1 MSEVTY
7 GPGVMQDGTYRK
19 RLIGGVAEDA
29 KLKSIKDPVA
39 NNSIFYLDMA
49 QSRYFTLTISK
60 LTFNGKPIQF
70 KLGTPIV
77 TKGALP
83 NKFDDFFPVKNI
95 SVSFTSYNNMS
106 IPFSIFGNLPILH
119 KKSVAKITINAYD
132 LDDDRVERAVQA
144 WEKECFPDSNYVAY
158 LDDVKAQFVYKS
170 YDVKGKQNY
179 SKTLYVIPADNVSV
193 SRSYDDN
200 NEKIVSFSVVAVGE
214 PGASSRGS
222 KVSKP
227 ATIVELDTKAEIVES
242 PESQVQR
249 AAQQVVQATD
259 NFVKAHPIW
268 SSTIVTAMTGNPILG
283 NLVNMYSNL
292 SNLVTKV
299 KNPNEGTNGG
309 NSGSSR

>member
-29 KLKSIKDPVA
+29 KLKSIKDPVT

-119 KKSVAKITINAYD
+119 KKSVAKITVNAYD

-200 NEKIVSFSVVAVGE
+200 NEKIVSFSIVAVGE

-227 ATIVELDTKAEIVES
+227 AVMAEWDITDMKLSET
-242 PESQVQR
+242 PESTTSQII
-249 AAQQVVQATD
+249 
-259 NFVKAHPIW
+259 K
-268 SSTIVTAMTGNPILG
+268 TAD
-283 NLVNMYSNL
+283 NLVKT
-292 SNLVTKV
+292 TKM
-299 KNPNEGTNGG
+299 GISSMIGYAIGG
-309 NSGSSR
+309 PTGMPAGIAFGEVLGVAGKTANYLIHKIFIDK

>member
-7 GPGVMQDGTYRK
+7 GPGVMQDGSYRQ
-19 RLIGGVAEDA
+19 RLIGGVAEDV

-60 LTFNGKPIQF
+60 LMFNGKPIQF

-144 WEKECFPDSNYVAY
+144 WERECFPDSNYVAY

-222 KVSKP
+222 KTDKP
-227 ATIVELDTKAEIVES
+227 AEYGMEVYAS
-242 PESQVQR
+242 
-249 AAQQVVQATD
+249 
-259 NFVKAHPIW
+259 W
-268 SSTIVTAMTGNPILG
+268 SEPQET
-283 NLVNMYSNL
+283 
-292 SNLVTKV
+292 SNLVQSAAAQAANITINAV
-299 KNPNEGTNGG
+299 NATNPIIGIPVEFARTGMNLIQHIYDKLK
-309 NSGSSR
+309 